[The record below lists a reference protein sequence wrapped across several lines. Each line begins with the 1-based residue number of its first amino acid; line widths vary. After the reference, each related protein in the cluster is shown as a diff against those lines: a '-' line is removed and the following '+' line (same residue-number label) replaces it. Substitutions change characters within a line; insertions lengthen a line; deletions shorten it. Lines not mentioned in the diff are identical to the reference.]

1 MTKILE
7 KMTNEELAIS
17 YSEGNNAAFDLL
29 LDRVKGELFSYILVV
44 VRNKELAEDIF
55 QDTFVKIIMRLQEG
69 RYCDNG
75 KFVSWAIRI
84 AHNAIL
90 DIFRKQKSQNIFD
103 PNYGDDMSRFSQSML
118 DVSEEQTLVNKQVLK
133 DARNIMMQLPD
144 HQREVVYMRCF
155 QDISFK
161 EIADITGVSINTAL
175 GRMRYGIINMRKLA
189 KQHNVC
195 LDVQ

>member
-1 MTKILE
+1 
-7 KMTNEELAIS
+7 MTNEELAIS

-144 HQREVVYMRCF
+144 QQREVVYMRCF